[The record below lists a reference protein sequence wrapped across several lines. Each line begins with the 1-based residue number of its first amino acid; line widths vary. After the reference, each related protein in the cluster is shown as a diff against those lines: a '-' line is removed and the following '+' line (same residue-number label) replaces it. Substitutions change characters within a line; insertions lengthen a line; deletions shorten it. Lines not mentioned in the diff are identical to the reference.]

1 MQTPNRASGEAHDAS
16 KTVNAASLQERCA
29 RCGRFVG
36 EEALEGWSGGLFGD
50 YNGKF
55 YCAFGVG
62 CNSVESAAGRE
73 ADPLVLGKS

>member
-1 MQTPNRASGEAHDAS
+1 VSVNPDPRGAS
-16 KTVNAASLQERCA
+16 AAKDRERMRCE

-50 YNGKF
+50 YNGLY

-73 ADPLVLGKS
+73 REENPFVLD